1 MEKNIIFNNLI
12 AIYRPYTKLF
22 QPIFEEFDLYS
33 AQWLVFKDIAYNA
46 PTTLVQISKRRA
58 IEKPTTRKI
67 LKVLSEK
74 SLLSIEPGIDKR
86 EKLLALSKEGQLLYN
101 NISTRVDKVQDQLIE
116 DTGLSEGDLK
126 QAVKTIQSIHEA
138 ITKMEEG

>member
-1 MEKNIIFNNLI
+1 MENNLVFNNLI
-12 AIYRPYTKLF
+12 GIYRPYTKLF
-22 QPIFEEFDLYS
+22 QPIFEAFDLYP

-86 EKLLALSKEGQLLYN
+86 EKLLTLSKEGRLLYDN
-101 NISTRVDKVQDQLIE
+101 MSARVDKVQDQLINE
-116 DTGLSEGDLK
+116 TGLSEDDLK
-126 QAVKTIQSIHEA
+126 QAIKTIQSIHEA
-138 ITKMEEG
+138 ITKMEEA

>member
-1 MEKNIIFNNLI
+1 MENNLIFNNLI

-22 QPIFEEFDLYS
+22 QPIFEAFDLYP

-86 EKLLALSKEGQLLYN
+86 EKLLTLSKEGQLLYDN
-101 NISTRVDKVQDQLIE
+101 MSARVNKVQDQLINE
-116 DTGLSEGDLK
+116 TGLSEDDLK
-126 QAVKTIQSIHEA
+126 QAIKTIQSIHEA
-138 ITKMEEG
+138 ITKMEEA